1 MKNTRATILGWILIP
16 LLLAMTATYFQTA
29 ALLRSSLAVS
39 IDEQLG
45 QEANELNLLAQRAI
59 DPVSGEP
66 YTSAKQVL
74 ELFIR
79 RNVPDQ
85 NELIFVVV
93 NGTVTERSSGE
104 QLGRIDRDQTF
115 VNKVSKLVEPQLGD
129 YVFQNKTVRYI
140 AVPVNGISDKGH
152 MVAAIFVE
160 EKLAPVSSTLYQL
173 AILMLVSFALAGT
186 AGWFIAGRILRPIR
200 KLGEFT
206 RGTADGTGVDRLE
219 GFNENSEIGGIAKD
233 FNSML
238 DRTASAF
245 ESQRRFVDDAGHE
258 LKTPLT
264 IVRGH
269 LDLIKAAPS
278 EATASLGIIEDE
290 VVRMTRIVKD
300 LQMLTKSTEPGF
312 IQKAEIE
319 PSELIDEVFVKTSPL
334 ANRKWAVE
342 ATELGVREIDRQ
354 RMVQALIQ
362 LVDNA
367 IKHTIEGDSIVIGS
381 RRVNQHVELYV
392 GDSGPGIPEE
402 ARSRVME
409 RFVRGGWTAQDT
421 EGSGL
426 GLAIVDA
433 IAKGHAGEL
442 FIRTSPLGGAEV
454 GIRIPAEDSSPID
467 RVL

>member
-29 ALLRSSLAVS
+29 ALLRSSLAIS

-45 QEANELNLLAQRAI
+45 QEANELSLLAQRAI

-66 YTSAKQVL
+66 YTSAQQVL

-104 QLGRIDRDQTF
+104 QLGRLDRDQAF
-115 VNKVSKLVEPQLGD
+115 VGEVSKLIDPELGD
-129 YVFQNKTVRYI
+129 YVFQNQSVRYI
-140 AVPVNGISDKGH
+140 AVPVNGIEDKGH

-160 EKLAPVSSTLYQL
+160 EKLAPVVATLYQL
-173 AILMLVSFALAGT
+173 AALMVLSFALAGS

-206 RGTADGTGVDRLE
+206 RSTADGTGVDRLK

-269 LDLIKAAPS
+269 LDLIKAAPN
-278 EATASLGIIEDE
+278 EATVSLGIIEDE

-312 IQKAEIE
+312 VQKAEIE
-319 PSELIDEVFVKTSPL
+319 PSELIDEVFVKTSSL

-342 ATELGVREIDRQ
+342 ATDLGVRQLDRQ

-367 IKHTIEGDSIVIGS
+367 IKHTEDGDSIVIGS
-381 RRVNQHVELYV
+381 RIIDQRVELYV

-433 IAKGHAGEL
+433 IAKGHQGEV
-442 FIRTSPLGGAEV
+442 FIQASSLGGAEV
-454 GIRIPAEDSSPID
+454 GIRLSAEDISPID